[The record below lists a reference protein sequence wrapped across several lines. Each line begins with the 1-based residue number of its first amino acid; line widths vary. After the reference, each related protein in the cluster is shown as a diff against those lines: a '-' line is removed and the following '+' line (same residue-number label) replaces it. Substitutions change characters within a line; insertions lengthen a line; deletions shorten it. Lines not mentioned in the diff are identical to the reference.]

1 MLRSRRIRHTTADPA
16 RRAVLCGP
24 ARWTVPRVTAHVQ
37 VHVQVSCACHG
48 RTQAADP
55 NTAKQP
61 TVPGVQAGLENHE
74 YQIRCADK
82 TFRTK
87 RCTCD
92 SNRSPGETR
101 SIRVRQSTRGA
112 RTRAEPKKGG
122 SDPRE
127 TIPTRHGSLHDTA
140 RRPHP
145 TLRPPATHLAEP
157 LTPNTLEEASRGSP
171 ALTAPS
177 WPQWHVCAG
186 HPPYDPPV
194 KTPRNPRVQL

>member
-127 TIPTRHGSLHDTA
+127 TIPDPTRLPSRH
-140 RRPHP
+140 
-145 TLRPPATHLAEP
+145 RPPA
-157 LTPNTLEEASRGSP
+157 
-171 ALTAPS
+171 APDA
-177 WPQWHVCAG
+177 PPAG
-186 HPPYDPPV
+186 HPSRRAPDAEHA
-194 KTPRNPRVQL
+194 RRGLQR